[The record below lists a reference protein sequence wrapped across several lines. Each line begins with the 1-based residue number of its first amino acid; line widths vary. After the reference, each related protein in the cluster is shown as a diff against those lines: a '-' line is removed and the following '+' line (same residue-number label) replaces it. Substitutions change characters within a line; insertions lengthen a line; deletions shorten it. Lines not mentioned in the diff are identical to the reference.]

1 MANVLRDRRTPSE
14 LAAAG
19 QVIEINDKIGGFRRL
34 AEIVAA
40 DLAALAPDR
49 LTGNWRDSTV
59 AGRLAFGFADAQR
72 RLPKL
77 DGELAV
83 TLDAVCQ
90 RCLEPFRLPISV
102 ELRLLFA
109 NAAGAATNRDGYEVW
124 ELDEEAFAPI
134 DLVEEAL
141 IMAMPLSA
149 MHQDRALCVAPV
161 ELEQS
166 AGETIRPFAA
176 LRSQLQKEP

>member
-1 MANVLRDRRTPSE
+1 MANVLRDRRTPLE
-14 LAAAG
+14 LAVAG
-19 QVIEINDKIGGFRRL
+19 QVIEIDDKIGGLKRL

-40 DLAALAPDR
+40 DLAALAPER
-49 LTGNWRDSTV
+49 PMGNWRDSTV
-59 AGRLAFGFADAQR
+59 AGRLEFGFADAQR

-77 DGELAV
+77 DGEV
-83 TLDAVCQ
+83 TVTVDAVCQ

-109 NAAGAATNRDGYEVW
+109 KAAGAATNRDGYEVW
-124 ELDEEAFAPI
+124 ELDEEVFAPI

-149 MHQDRALCVAPV
+149 MHADRALCVAPA
-161 ELEQS
+161 ELEDS
-166 AGETIRPFAA
+166 AGEAIRPFAA
-176 LRSQLQKEP
+176 LRSQWQKEP